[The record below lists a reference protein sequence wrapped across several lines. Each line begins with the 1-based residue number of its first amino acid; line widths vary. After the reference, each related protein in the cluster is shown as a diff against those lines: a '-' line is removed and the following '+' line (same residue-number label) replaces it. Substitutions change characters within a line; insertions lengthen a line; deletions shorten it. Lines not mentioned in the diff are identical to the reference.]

1 MDQLVIPRVRKYF
14 EFCNQ
19 IILFIISILA
29 PGGTSNSPG
38 AGSTGGGATT
48 AAGGGA
54 TTAAAAG
61 ATTAT
66 ESAESGEAEG
76 TTPMFTG

>member
-48 AAGGGA
+48 AA
-54 TTAAAAG
+54 AAG